1 MTIQDVAVARCAIED
16 IDAVVRLLGILF
28 DQEADFSA
36 NPVGQRRAIERVL
49 AQPELGTVLVAREAE
64 RAIGTVM
71 LLRSVSTSLGEEVGW
86 LEDFVVEP
94 ARRGH
99 GVGPALLDA
108 AISEARL
115 RGRARITLLTDHD
128 NVAAQRLYLRH
139 GFERSAMVVL
149 RRSL

>member
-1 MTIQDVAVARCAIED
+1 MTIQDVTVARCAIED

-71 LLRSVSTSLGEEVGW
+71 LLRSVYLAREEVGW

-128 NVAAQRLYLRH
+128 NVAAQRLYPRH